1 MCRDKMNCSTRW
13 LVSCRAGNMC
23 LEWLWGKLPVAAGA
37 KAMLLAF
44 YTEEA
49 TLRTH
54 MHGYGPAYAV
64 DNKRSIVE

>member
-1 MCRDKMNCSTRW
+1 
-13 LVSCRAGNMC
+13 MC